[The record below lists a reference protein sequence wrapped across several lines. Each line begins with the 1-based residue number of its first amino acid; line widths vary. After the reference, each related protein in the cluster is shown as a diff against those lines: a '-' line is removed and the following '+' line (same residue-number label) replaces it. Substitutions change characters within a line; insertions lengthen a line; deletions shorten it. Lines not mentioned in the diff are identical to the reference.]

1 MRPKQLDSKFL
12 LFNAAAALVM
22 LVAGFTFLRMSLFPP
37 QTEVCTAR
45 YMTGTLFA
53 LERDG
58 QLLTSE
64 ELQGR
69 LGGKDHGVV
78 ENVSA
83 TRLSDGPVK
92 VALAVKLVNGAA
104 SALGEKA
111 SPGGTSFPWE
121 PRLIKG
127 KTASCLTYSVF
138 LPADFD
144 FNYGGTL
151 PGIFGTSSAKEASDD
166 KVAGFWARV
175 GWLADGEGEV
185 SFSVTGGTELLT
197 SAIGRGQFTLP
208 RGRWFRIEQEVVL
221 NSDVAADGILRLW
234 VDGRQAIEITDL
246 QYRNGPEV
254 TISGVI
260 ADVFYGSSEM
270 PSVAANNSA
279 ILVSQFELRTD

>member
-1 MRPKQLDSKFL
+1 MLAKQLNSKFL

-22 LVAGFTFLRMSLFPP
+22 LVAGFTFIRVSVFPP
-37 QTEVCTAR
+37 QTEVCSAR
-45 YMTGTLFA
+45 YMNGTLFA

-69 LGGKDHGVV
+69 LGGKDHGVI
-78 ENVSA
+78 ENVSS

-104 SALGEKA
+104 SAIGEKTNT
-111 SPGGTSFPWE
+111 GGTSFPWQ

-127 KTASCLTYSVF
+127 KSASCLTYSVF

-144 FNYGGTL
+144 FNFGGTL
-151 PGIFGTSSAKEASDD
+151 PGIFGTSSAAEVSDD
-166 KVAGFWARV
+166 KGAGFWARV
-175 GWLADGEGEV
+175 GWLADGDGEV

-208 RGRWFRIEQEVVL
+208 RGRWFRVDQEVVL
-221 NSDVAADGILRLW
+221 NSDAAADGILRLW
-234 VDGRQAIEITDL
+234 IDGRQAMEITDL

-260 ADVFYGSSEM
+260 AGVFYGSSEM
-270 PSVAANNSA
+270 QSVALKNTA
-279 ILVSQFELRTD
+279 ILLSQFELRTD

>member
-1 MRPKQLDSKFL
+1 MRPKQLDPQFL
-12 LFNAAAALVM
+12 LFNAAAALIM
-22 LVAGFTFLRMSLFPP
+22 LVAGITFIRMSIFPP
-37 QTEVCTAR
+37 QTEVCSAR
-45 YMTGTLFA
+45 YMNGTLFA
-53 LERDG
+53 LEHDG
-58 QLLTSE
+58 QLLTGE

-69 LGGKDHGVV
+69 LGGRDLGVI

-83 TRLSDGPVK
+83 MRLSDGPVK

-104 SALGEKA
+104 AAFGEKA
-111 SPGGTSFPWE
+111 NPSGTSFPWE
-121 PRLIKG
+121 PRSIKG

-144 FNYGGTL
+144 FNNGGTL
-151 PGIFGTSSAKEASDD
+151 PGVFGTSSAGESSDN
-166 KVAGFWARV
+166 KRAGFWARV

-185 SFSVTGGTELLT
+185 SFSVTGGTEMLT
-197 SAIGRGQFTLP
+197 SAIGRGQFTFP

-221 NSDVAADGILRLW
+221 NSDAAADGILRLW
-234 VDGRQAIEITDL
+234 VDGSQAVEITDL

-270 PSVAANNSA
+270 PAVAPKNAA
-279 ILVSQFELRTD
+279 ILLSQFELRTD

>member
-1 MRPKQLDSKFL
+1 MRPKQLDPKFL
-12 LFNAAAALVM
+12 LFNAAAALIM
-22 LVAGFTFLRMSLFPP
+22 LVAGITFIRVSIFPP
-37 QTEVCTAR
+37 LTEVCSAR
-45 YMTGTLFA
+45 YMNGTLFA

-58 QLLTSE
+58 QLTTGG

-69 LGGKDHGVV
+69 LGGRDLGVI

-83 TRLSDGPVK
+83 TRLSDGK

-104 SALGEKA
+104 AAFGEKA
-111 SPGGTSFPWE
+111 NPSGTSFPWE
-121 PRLIKG
+121 PRSIKG

-144 FNYGGTL
+144 FNNGGTL
-151 PGIFGTSSAKEASDD
+151 PGIFGTSSTREASDD
-166 KVAGFWARV
+166 KRAGFWARV

-185 SFSVTGGTELLT
+185 SFSVTGGTEMLT
-197 SAIGRGQFTLP
+197 SAIGRGQFTFR

-221 NSDVAADGILRLW
+221 NSDGAADGILRLW
-234 VDGRQAIEITDL
+234 VDGRQALEITDL

-260 ADVFYGSSEM
+260 ADVFYGSSEL
-270 PSVAANNSA
+270 PAVTPKHAA
-279 ILVSQFELRTD
+279 ILLSQFELRTD